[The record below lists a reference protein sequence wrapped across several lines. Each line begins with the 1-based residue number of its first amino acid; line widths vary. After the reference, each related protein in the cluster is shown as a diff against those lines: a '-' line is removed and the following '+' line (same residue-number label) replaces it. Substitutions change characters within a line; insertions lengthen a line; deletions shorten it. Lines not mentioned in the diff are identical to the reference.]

1 MSYNSQTDAFMKGDL
16 VYFTGYQVDNP
27 PLAHK
32 IGIVMNQGTGRS
44 PYMIYEVMWIHTG
57 AIISVAAK
65 HLTLAYTKAEK

>member
-1 MSYNSQTDAFMKGDL
+1 MSYNSQVESFMRGDL

-32 IGIVMNQGTGRS
+32 IGIVMDSGTGQN
-44 PYMIYEVMWIHTG
+44 PYMIYEVLWIHSG
-57 AIISVAAK
+57 SIISVAGK